1 MTCRTLF
8 YALCFF
14 LVMAVTAACVDK
26 SYDFAQVEHAVTLGG
41 EEFVVPL
48 VNTRQLTVKDLVG
61 EKLESYLDLTEE
73 GTYRLSYDSTPF
85 RFDFDELRDYD
96 TSGPFR
102 RYVDEP
108 INYAF
113 NLFKKPA
120 SLSFDEK
127 GEASLDGIVPADIQ
141 LPNLSKTALISVPR
155 LPEELVDVKSITL
168 SEDSHFE
175 VTISLPDCL
184 FTEGTLTPDFTVDLS
199 EFFESNDAKDGVLH
213 FDTPLNESNGYS
225 VTRDYNL
232 HKVVFDPRD
241 FDPST
246 HTLMLHATVRV
257 NGKCHFSGLKT
268 TRSRYSQAPAT
279 TRLLVQV
286 TLRTVNC
293 VAFVGSYDYTVSNIN
308 TSIDVKEMMDGFKD
322 VFETSDFSLQL
333 SDPEIL
339 LDVNTNV
346 PIPTRAN
353 VNLAAWEGKIR
364 YAEIKNILIDFPYA
378 EPGSTIRHGIRLAGE
393 AKHEEGIDDVI
404 VDFSKLVSRI
414 PDEIRINASASTIP
428 DRVAEVRF
436 GNTYFIDMQP
446 TIRIPFAFGPETHVS
461 LRDTIAMPAQLGKI
475 LKDNT
480 VVLTGEITNTLP
492 LDVDM
497 NLVMIND
504 AGIMVTEAVTQHI
517 AANGSSAINIPLKNM
532 VKDGIESLSKAVLSF
547 RVQGTGDTRPIKA
560 DDYLQASL
568 RVRVPGG
575 YHFTF

>member
-1 MTCRTLF
+1 MTRRSLRRNICLLL
-8 YALCFF
+8 AL
-14 LVMAVTAACVDK
+14 AVTAACVDK
-26 SYDFAQVEHAVTLGG
+26 SYDFDQIEHAITVGG
-41 EEFVVPL
+41 EELVVPL
-48 VNTRQLTVKDLVG
+48 VNTPQLTVRDLVG
-61 EKLESYLDLTEE
+61 DKLESYLELTEE
-73 GTYRLSYDSTPF
+73 RTYRLSYDSTPF

-102 RYVDEP
+102 RYVDVP

-113 NLFKKPA
+113 NLFNKPA

-127 GEASLDGIVPADIQ
+127 GEAVLDGIVPADVN
-141 LPNLSKTALISVPR
+141 LPNLSKTAMISVPR

-168 SEDSHFE
+168 SEDSHLE

-184 FTEGTLTPDFTVDLS
+184 FTEGTLTPDFNVDLS
-199 EFFESNDAKDGVLH
+199 EFFESNDATDGMLH

-268 TRSRYSQAPAT
+268 TRDRYAKVPAT

-286 TLRTVNC
+286 ILRTVNC
-293 VAFVGSYDYTVSNIN
+293 VAFVGSYDYTVSDIS
-308 TSIDVKEMMDGFKD
+308 TSIDVKDMMDGFKD

-378 EPGSTIRHGIRLAGE
+378 EPGSTIHHGIRLAGE
-393 AKHEEGIDDVI
+393 AKHEEGIDDII

-414 PDEIRINASASTIP
+414 PDEIRVNASASTIP

-436 GNTYFIDMQP
+436 GNTYYIDMQP
-446 TIRIPFAFGPETHVS
+446 TISIPFAFGPETHVS
-461 LRDTIAMPAQLGKI
+461 LRDTIAMPAELGKI

-497 NLVMIND
+497 SLVMIND

-532 VKDGIESLSKAVLSF
+532 VEDGIENLSKAVLSF
-547 RVQGTGDTRPIKA
+547 RVQGTDDTRPIKA

>member
-1 MTCRTLF
+1 MGFRVLSRSACLF
-8 YALCFF
+8 LSLAL
-14 LVMAVTAACVDK
+14 ATACVDK
-26 SYDFAQVEHAVTLGG
+26 SYDFDQVERAVTLGG
-41 EEFVVPL
+41 EELVVPL
-48 VNTRQLTVKDLVG
+48 VNTRQLTVKDLAG
-61 EKLESYLDLTEE
+61 ERLESYLELTEE

-102 RYVDEP
+102 RYVDVP

-113 NLFKKPA
+113 NLFNKPS

-127 GEASLDGIVPADIQ
+127 GEAVLDGLVPADVK

-184 FTEGTLTPDFTVDLS
+184 FTEGTLTPDFNVDLS
-199 EFFESNDAKDGVLH
+199 EFFESNDAVDGMLH

-268 TRSRYSQAPAT
+268 TRERYNEVPAT

-286 TLRTVNC
+286 ILRTVDC
-293 VAFVGSYDYTVSNIN
+293 VAFVGSYDYTVSNIS
-308 TSIDVKEMMDGFKD
+308 TSVDVKGMMDGFKD

-333 SDPEIL
+333 TDPEIL
-339 LDVNTNV
+339 LDVTTNV
-346 PIPTRAN
+346 PIPTRAH
-353 VNLAAWEGKIR
+353 VDLTAWEGRIH
-364 YAEIKNILIDFPYA
+364 YAEIKDILIDFPYA
-378 EPGSTIRHGIRLAGE
+378 EPGSNIRHGIRLAGE
-393 AKHEEGIDDVI
+393 AKHEEGIDDII
-404 VDFSKLVSRI
+404 VDFSKLISRI
-414 PDEIRINASASTIP
+414 PDEIKVNASASTIP
-428 DRVAEVRF
+428 DRIAEVRF

-446 TIRIPFAFGPETHVS
+446 TLRIPFAFGPETHVS
-461 LRDTIAMPAQLGKI
+461 LRDTIAMPAELGNI

-480 VVLTGEITNTLP
+480 VVLSGEITNTLP

-497 NLVMIND
+497 DLVMIND

-517 AANGSSAINIPLKNM
+517 AANGSSNINIPLKNM
-532 VKDGIESLSKAVLSF
+532 VEDGIESLSKAVISF
-547 RVQGTGDTRPIKA
+547 RVQGTDDTRPIKA
-560 DDYLQASL
+560 DDYLQATL
-568 RVRVPGG
+568 RARVPGG